1 MFDTTVPF
9 TGLYLTKK
17 LKESTHKNIYER
29 TFFAV
34 ICSGKNRESVNRC
47 MYYSDTIIHYTAI
60 KNK

>member
-1 MFDTTVPF
+1 M
-9 TGLYLTKK
+9 
-17 LKESTHKNIYER
+17 NIYER

-47 MYYSDTIIHYTAI
+47 MYYSDTIIHYTTI